1 MNKTEIEYIHK
12 ILYSEQQNQSISEIK
27 LITDSKLLHIIGGNY
42 NWDNG
47 FDIPYSII
55 TNKNCDLG
63 TALMI
68 FYSAD
73 GYRILESD
81 AELKTNGLKEWFDFI
96 SEVYEMVLNNKFKS
110 NSIKFIPPLT
120 KVQIFKIKK
129 YNPSIE
135 KVFLEE
141 SDGETIEIPII

>member
-1 MNKTEIEYIHK
+1 MKYIHK
-12 ILYSEQQNQSISEIK
+12 ILYSEEQNQSISDIK
-27 LITDSKLLHIIGGNY
+27 GITDGKLLHIIAGNY

-47 FDIPYSII
+47 FNIPYSII

-68 FYSAD
+68 FYIAD

-81 AELKTNGLKEWFDFI
+81 QELKTTCLEEWIDFI
-96 SEVYEMVLNNKFKS
+96 SEVYKMILNNKFES

-129 YNPSIE
+129 
-135 KVFLEE
+135 
-141 SDGETIEIPII
+141 T